1 MKIKEK
7 PDLMMNEVRLDIS
20 TVQKL
25 QGEIEMS
32 DYQNENTQH
41 IQLLNQQTSCSI

>member
-1 MKIKEK
+1 
-7 PDLMMNEVRLDIS
+7 MMVNEVQQDIS

-32 DYQNENTQH
+32 DYQNENTQY
-41 IQLLNQQTSCSI
+41 IQQ